1 MKVMGFRADPNAPRY
16 AIASDENGAHSLL
29 NADGDSKLTIP
40 VSLADDADEKRIHW
54 LYREIEQVFEAHQ
67 GISKV
72 IIKCNEYT
80 QQETKAKR
88 KSAYLDAA
96 VMLCC
101 AQKGIPVEVKIYA
114 SMGTT
119 SADTRAHAESR
130 VGRTAKYWDAK
141 MADAVNAAW
150 WGLRHP

>member
-1 MKVMGFRADPNAPRY
+1 MGFRADPHAPRY
-16 AIASDENGAHSLL
+16 AIVANDNGAYSLL
-29 NADGDSKLTIP
+29 NAEGDSKLTIP
-40 VSLADDADEKRIHW
+40 AWFAGDSDEKRIYW

-67 GISKV
+67 GISRV

-88 KSAYLDAA
+88 KSAHLDAA

-101 AQKGIPVEVKIYA
+101 AQKGVPVEVKTYA

-119 SADTRAHAESR
+119 SADTKAHAESR
-130 VGRTAKYWDAK
+130 VGRTEKYWDAK

-150 WGLRHP
+150 WGLHHP

>member
-16 AIASDENGAHSLL
+16 AIVSEEAGAYSLL
-29 NADGDSKLTIP
+29 NAAGDSKLMIP
-40 VSLADDADEKRIHW
+40 VSLADDADDRRIHW
-54 LYREIEQVFEAHQ
+54 LYREIEQVFEAHP

-72 IIKCNEYT
+72 IIKCNEFT
-80 QQETKAKR
+80 QHETKAKR

-101 AQKGIPVEVKIYA
+101 AQKGIPVELKIYA

-119 SADTRAHAESR
+119 SASTKVHAESR
-130 VGRTAKYWDAK
+130 VGRTTRYWDGK

-150 WGLRHP
+150 WGLRHQ

>member
-16 AIASDENGAHSLL
+16 AIVSNENGDCSLL
-29 NADGDSKLTIP
+29 NAVGDSKLVIP

-54 LYREIEQVFEAHQ
+54 LYREIEQIFETHP
-67 GISKV
+67 GISRIV
-72 IIKCNEYT
+72 IKCNEYT

-88 KSAYLDAA
+88 KSTYLDAV

-114 SMGTT
+114 SIGTT
-119 SADTRAHAESR
+119 SSATKAHAESR

-150 WGLRHP
+150 WGLHHP